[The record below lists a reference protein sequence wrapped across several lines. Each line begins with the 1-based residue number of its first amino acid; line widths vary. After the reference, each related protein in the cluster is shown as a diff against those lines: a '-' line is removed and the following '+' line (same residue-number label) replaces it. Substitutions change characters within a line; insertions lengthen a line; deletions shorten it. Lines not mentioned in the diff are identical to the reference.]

1 MIYFSIKEIEQVS
14 DKLFGTL
21 FSRMSDPEKPINRK
35 IKESLASSQMQAEG
49 ALNQSVEVLMKL
61 RQQNSRLTETSNTL
75 SPLTSMSETTN
86 KRMGD
91 ILSTLSSGKRLFI
104 VLAAGT
110 ILILYLVLKWKHS
123 K

>member
-1 MIYFSIKEIEQVS
+1 MIYFSIKEIDQVS
-14 DKLFGTL
+14 YKLFGTL

-75 SPLTSMSETTN
+75 SPLTSMSETSN

-91 ILSTLSSGKRLFI
+91 ILSTLSSGKRLFL